1 MQSHM
6 QEKKMVIARMRER
19 YRRATKKTKGEM
31 LAHLIA
37 AHRYNRNY
45 AARLL
50 RGGQAAQRVACDDG
64 RGRPAC
70 YAPVYP
76 DFRIIPT

>member
-1 MQSHM
+1 M

-19 YRRATKKTKGEM
+19 YRRATKKAKGEM
-31 LAHLIA
+31 LTRLIA

-45 AARLL
+45 TARLL
-50 RGGQAAQRVACDDG
+50 RGGHAAQRVACDDG